1 VKPARFEY
9 VAAESADE
17 AVSVLA
23 EHGHDAALLA
33 GGQSLVPLMN
43 MRMAR
48 PGVVIDLNRVREL
61 DTIRLDGVLEV
72 GALVRQARAQRA
84 PEVAEAAPIVVS
96 AIGQIG
102 HPAIRSRG
110 TIGGNVAHADAS
122 SELPAVL
129 VALGAEIVARGA
141 GGTRSIPAEAF
152 FVTHFT
158 TALSGELLTHVR
170 IPRAE
175 PGVSAAFVEV
185 ARRHGDFALVGAA
198 ARVRVGADGTCAE
211 ARLVLSGVA
220 GAPFRAARAEEAI
233 VGRRLDDASALA
245 DVERLVRDEV
255 SPTSDVHA
263 TAAYRKRVAGV
274 LVRRSLEQAAP
285 R

>member
-1 VKPARFEY
+1 MKPARFDF
-9 VAAESADE
+9 VAVETADE
-17 AVSVLA
+17 AVSLLV
-23 EHGHDAALLA
+23 EYGHDAALLA

-48 PGVVIDLNRVREL
+48 PALVIDLNRVREL
-61 DTIRLDGVLEV
+61 DTIELN
-72 GALVRQARAQRA
+72 GALTIGALTRQARAGAA
-84 PEVAEAAPIVVS
+84 PEVADAAPTAAE
-96 AIGQIG
+96 AIRLIG

-122 SELPAVL
+122 SELPSVL
-129 VALGAEIVARGA
+129 VALGGEIVARGP
-141 GGTRSIPAEAF
+141 GGVRTIPAGDF

-158 TALSGELLTHVR
+158 TALDGELLTHVR

-175 PGVSAAFVEV
+175 PGVHTAFLEI
-185 ARRHGDFALVGAA
+185 ARRHGDFALVGTA
-198 ARVRVGADGTCAE
+198 VRLRLDADGVCTE

-220 GAPFRAARAEEAI
+220 GAPFRPERAEEAL
-233 VGRRLDDASALA
+233 VGRRPDERALA
-245 DVERLVRDEV
+245 DVARLVGDAV
-255 SPTSDVHA
+255 SPTGDVHA

-274 LVRRSLEQAAP
+274 LVRRAIERAVA